1 MDARGSGEAAR
12 RAKRGRHAR
21 GHLRVSRF
29 ARWTT
34 EKRET
39 ARSLLRKRKHS
50 AKHARFS
57 CLLSIFNRTYANLS
71 RPA

>member
-1 MDARGSGEAAR
+1 MIFFQDTLYSAVRYPTID
-12 RAKRGRHAR
+12 
-21 GHLRVSRF
+21 
-29 ARWTT
+29 WTT

-57 CLLSIFNRTYANLS
+57 CLLPIFNRTYASLS